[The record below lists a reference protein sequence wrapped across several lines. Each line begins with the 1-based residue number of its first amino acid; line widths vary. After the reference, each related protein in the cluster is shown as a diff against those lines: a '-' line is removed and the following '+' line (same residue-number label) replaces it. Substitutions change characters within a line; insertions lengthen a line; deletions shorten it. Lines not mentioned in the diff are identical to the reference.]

1 MILVPA
7 EIGMAQASWVLSEKK
22 NPWPL
27 FGVKAARTSGIT
39 HSEVDPLASVKGSEL
54 PDPEKD
60 PIV

>member
-1 MILVPA
+1 
-7 EIGMAQASWVLSEKK
+7 MAQASWVLSEKK

-39 HSEVDPLASVKGSEL
+39 QSEVDPLASVKGSEL